1 MSFTIFRVVLT
12 SVALVTASLVPAQ
25 SFAHHSFAAEF
36 DINQPFEVTG
46 SVTLIKWTNPHA
58 RLYIDV
64 EDENGEIVSYDFE
77 LTSPNILMRRG
88 WSRNDLQPGDRVRVS
103 GHRARSRAT
112 VGRAT
117 GISRENGEVVFVGG
131 PGGGAGS
138 DN

>member
-12 SVALVTASLVPAQ
+12 FVALVTTSLVPAQ

-36 DINQPFEVTG
+36 DINQPFEVMG

-88 WSRNDLQPGDRVRVS
+88 WSRNDLQPGDRIRVS

-131 PGGGAGS
+131 PGGGAES
-138 DN
+138 DD

>member
-12 SVALVTASLVPAQ
+12 FVALVTTNLVPAQ

-36 DINQPFEVTG
+36 DINQPFEVMG

-88 WSRNDLQPGDRVRVS
+88 WSRNDLQPGDRIRVS

-131 PGGGAGS
+131 PGGGAES
-138 DN
+138 DD

>member
-46 SVTLIKWTNPHA
+46 SVTSVQWTNPHA
-58 RLYIDV
+58 RILIDV
-64 EDENGEIVSYDFE
+64 EEDGEIVNYNFE
-77 LTSPNILMRRG
+77 LGSPNQLMRRG
-88 WSRNDLQPGDRVRVS
+88 WSRKDLQPGDRVRVS
-103 GHRARSRAT
+103 GHRARNRPT

-117 GISRENGEVVFVGG
+117 GISRENGEVVYRGVAD
-131 PGGGAGS
+131 P
-138 DN
+138 D